1 MLIRNNEFEQIVKAL
16 DFEKN
21 PELESIVKDIME
33 RTESKKKYFSEYLKS
48 KRAEN
53 PEYGHSKKEIEIIKL
68 RKEKKNDSNIEK
80 KRCLV

>member
-21 PELESIVKDIME
+21 PELEPVVNEIIE
-33 RTESKKKYFSEYLKS
+33 RAENKKKYFSQYLKS

-53 PEYGHSKKEIEIIKL
+53 PNYGHSKKELEIFKL
-68 RKEKKNDSNIEK
+68 RKEKKNDKNK
-80 KRCLV
+80 A

>member
-21 PELESIVKDIME
+21 PELKSVVEDVIE
-33 RTESKKKYFSEYLKS
+33 RAESKKKYFSEYLKS
-48 KRAEN
+48 RRAEN
-53 PEYGHSKKEIEIIKL
+53 PNYGHSKKEIEIFKI

-80 KRCLV
+80 TR

>member
-21 PELESIVKDIME
+21 PELEPVVNEIIE
-33 RTESKKKYFSEYLKS
+33 RAENKKKYFSQYLKS

-53 PEYGHSKKEIEIIKL
+53 PNYGHSKKELEIFKL
-68 RKEKKNDSNIEK
+68 RKEKKNDCNIGK
-80 KRCLV
+80 TK

>member
-21 PELESIVKDIME
+21 PELEPVVNEIIE
-33 RTESKKKYFSEYLKS
+33 RAENKKKYFSQYLKS

-53 PEYGHSKKEIEIIKL
+53 PNYGHSKKEIEIFKI
-68 RKEKKNDSNIEK
+68 RKEKKNDCNIEK
-80 KRCLV
+80 TR

>member
-21 PELESIVKDIME
+21 PELEPVVNEIIE
-33 RTESKKKYFSEYLKS
+33 RAENKKKYFSQYLKS

-53 PEYGHSKKEIEIIKL
+53 PNYGHSKKELEIFKL
-68 RKEKKNDSNIEK
+68 RKEKKNDCNIEK
-80 KRCLV
+80 TR